1 MEWSEWVK
9 ERTDPARAY
18 EKSEAL
24 DDVTVLDLSYGSF
37 AGLFAS
43 SLLAEF
49 GAKVIRIEPPEGDI
63 AREMTP
69 FGLKVKDT
77 GLAYIVEG
85 RNKFHITL
93 DITKEEG
100 REILKK
106 LVKKAD
112 VLIETY
118 PPGYADELGI
128 GWKDLREVNPQLIYV
143 SIHSYGQKGELAEKA
158 KKARWKD
165 YDIISQAL
173 SGFAY
178 NVGIP
183 EDYEEFPEHTRVPT
197 KTGNWMAW
205 YAGGAYAALA
215 IMAALMFRKVSGEG
229 QFIDISPAEA
239 LMTLNNYALHF
250 YHLTGEIINRT
261 ANFEPAAFP
270 YNYVRCK
277 DGMVFIAGYT
287 DPNWKALCSIIGR
300 EDLVDKYPSVRDR
313 TDPKNWIPI
322 TREIEKF
329 TMQHTREELLQMW
342 LSYKGPGV
350 TVCGEILKPSETIEH
365 EHWFLRRALIRF
377 RDRDY
382 GELLVQGVAVKMT
395 ESPPRIKWICRPI
408 GADNEKI
415 YYEMLG
421 LSRKDLEELK
431 KKGII

>member
-18 EKSEAL
+18 ERPEAL
-24 DDVTVLDLSYGSF
+24 DDITVLDLSYGSF

-85 RNKFHITL
+85 RNKYHVTL
-93 DITKEEG
+93 NITKEEG
-100 REILKK
+100 SEILKK

-128 GWKDLREVNPQLIYV
+128 GWRDLREVNPKLIYV
-143 SIHSYGQKGELAEKA
+143 SIHSHGQKGELAEKA

-215 IMAALMFRKVSGEG
+215 IMAAIMFRKVSGEG

-239 LMTLNNYALHF
+239 LMALNNYALHF
-250 YHLTGEIINRT
+250 YHLTGEIISRT

-300 EDLVDKYPSVRDR
+300 EDLAEKYPSVKDR

-342 LSYKGPGV
+342 LAYKGPGV
-350 TVCGEILKPSETIEH
+350 TVCGEILKPIETIEH
-365 EHWFLRRALIRF
+365 EHWFLRGALIRF
-377 RDRDY
+377 KDRDY
-382 GELLVQGVAVKMT
+382 GELLVQGVAAKMT
-395 ESPPRIKWICRPI
+395 ESPPRIKWMCRPI

-421 LSRKDLEELK
+421 LSRKELEKLK
-431 KKGII
+431 ERGVI